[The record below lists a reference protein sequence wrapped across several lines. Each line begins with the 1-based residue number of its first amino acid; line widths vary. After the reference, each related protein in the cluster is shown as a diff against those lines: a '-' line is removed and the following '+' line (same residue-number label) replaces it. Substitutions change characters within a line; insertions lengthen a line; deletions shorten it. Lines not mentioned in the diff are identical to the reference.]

1 MADITHTRAAN
12 GSRDLITWATLTGS
26 NVAGNGYEPDRTRAV
41 LSAVHFTGTFDSA
54 TAVLQG
60 GNDGSNWV
68 TLKDTSGTPISL
80 TAAGYAEVSTAMA
93 YIRPSTSG
101 GGGSQDIDCILV
113 ARG

>member
-1 MADITHTRAAN
+1 MADITSTRAF
-12 GSRDLITWATLTGS
+12 GGDRDVITWATLTSTNAAGS
-26 NVAGNGYEPDRTRAV
+26 AYEPERTRGAIA
-41 LSAVHFTGTFDSA
+41 AVHFTGTFDSA

-60 GNDGSNWV
+60 SNDGTNWL
-68 TLKDTSGTPISL
+68 TLNDPNGTAVSF
-80 TAAGYAEVSTAMA
+80 TAAGYAEVSTALA